1 MKIALSISQNRIA
14 PLFDVADSFVE
25 LEFVNGEITESTKI
39 ELPSLLGPARIF
51 DLAERGVEFLICGAI
66 SRQFSL
72 LAESS
77 GITVYGFVSGPAD
90 VIIEEFCKSGNL
102 RNFRMPGCRKSNKR
116 GQGRQRRR
124 RKHRSGQ

>member
-1 MKIALSISQNRIA
+1 MKIALSISENRIA

-25 LEFVNGEITESTKI
+25 LDFTNGKITDSTRL

-77 GITVYGFVSGPAD
+77 GITVYGFISGPAD
-90 VIIEEFCKSGNL
+90 VIIKEFCKSGNL
-102 RNFRMPGCRKSNKR
+102 RSYRMPGCRRS
-116 GQGRQRRR
+116 GQGCQGRQRRR
-124 RKHRSGQ
+124 RKHRSR